1 MIFDKGEIRSIG
13 LKVKS
18 KNGSQFVINTAEYVV
33 SLNDNVVERGQ
44 CAIDGH
50 DLIILFHADE
60 KGRHK
65 VTFKYTIAEETL
77 IDEII
82 VEVI

>member
-18 KNGSQFVINTAEYVV
+18 KNGSQFIINTAEYVI
-33 SLNDNVVERGQ
+33 SLGDDVVERGQ
-44 CAIDGH
+44 CGIEGN

-60 KGRHK
+60 KGRYK
-65 VTFKYTIAEETL
+65 VTFKYTIADETL